1 MSEKYTTKTDIP
13 QYSPTGQKP
22 KLEELIDET
31 KTHDL
36 LKDII
41 FSKVS
46 WDERNFLIKATYRH
60 LAFNYRKIAEYY
72 ANASPEMQRLMEQSA
87 LVIID
92 YDDAI
97 KNGYM
102 KLSKKVR
109 EMSESHA

>member
-1 MSEKYTTKTDIP
+1 MSDKYTQKTDIP
-13 QYSPTGQKP
+13 QYKPTGQKP
-22 KLEELIDET
+22 KLSELIDET

-72 ANASPEMQRLMEQSA
+72 AEASPEMQKLMEQSA

-97 KNGYM
+97 KNGYV
-102 KLSKKVR
+102 KLSKRLK
-109 EMSESHA
+109 ELSEKNA